1 MTMGCLEKEAR
12 ANPTTKCQ
20 HARRTARQR
29 VIMAS
34 FNRERVE
41 HALNELIVRIVPED
55 ADDDEDVANERFDEA
70 FEFAISTLSG
80 AEDPPLVPDVDH
92 IADLIDNRSRWLFAV
107 CVCVVPG

>member
-1 MTMGCLEKEAR
+1 VRGPVLTPPPNVNTTQPR
-12 ANPTTKCQ
+12 AK
-20 HARRTARQR
+20 QR

-55 ADDDEDVANERFDEA
+55 ADDDEEVVNERFDEA

-80 AEDPPLVPDVDH
+80 AENPPLVPDIDH
-92 IADLIDNRSRWLFAV
+92 IADLIDNRSMPAICHV
-107 CVCVVPG
+107 CSVEKSNDR